1 MNGRR
6 RSAGFTLL
14 ELLVSLAIFALLA
27 TMAYTALNTV
37 LNARKEVDQRAARL
51 AELQTAFMV
60 MERDIEEAVARP
72 VRDDLGDEQ
81 AALKGGGV
89 GVTVLSLTRTG
100 WRNPLGEAR
109 SDLQRV
115 AYGFNNHQLVRDS
128 WSTLDRAPGNE
139 PYSEVLING
148 VSAVDVRFLG
158 QDRQWVSYWPP
169 DSGNGGQQEQSAVL
183 MPRAVE
189 VSVDVDGWGRIV
201 RLFRVPG

>member
-6 RSAGFTLL
+6 HNAGFTLL

-27 TMAYTALNTV
+27 TMAYSALNTV
-37 LNARKEVDQRAARL
+37 LNARKEVEQRAARL
-51 AELQTAFMV
+51 TELQTAFMV

-89 GVTVLSLTRTG
+89 GTGVLTLTRTG
-100 WRNPLGEAR
+100 WRNPLGVAR

-115 AYGFNNHQLVRDS
+115 DYVFNKQQLLRES
-128 WSTLDRAPGNE
+128 WATLDRGPGNE
-139 PYSEVLING
+139 PYAEVLIDG
-148 VSAVDVRFLG
+148 VSAVDVRFMG
-158 QDRQWVSYWPP
+158 EDRQWVGYWPP
-169 DSGNGGQQEQSAVL
+169 DSASNAQNQDAVL
-183 MPRAVE
+183 MPQAIE
-189 VSVDVDGWGRIV
+189 ISVDVNGWGRIV

>member
-27 TMAYTALNTV
+27 TMAYSALNTV
-37 LNARKEVDQRAARL
+37 LNARKEVEQRAARL
-51 AELQTAFMV
+51 TELQTAFMV

-89 GVTVLSLTRTG
+89 GTGVLTLTRTG
-100 WRNPLGEAR
+100 WRNPLGLAR

-115 AYGFNNHQLVRDS
+115 DYVFNQQQLLRES
-128 WSTLDRAPGNE
+128 WATLDRGPGNE
-139 PYSEVLING
+139 PYAEVLIDG
-148 VSAVDVRFLG
+148 VSAVDVRFMG
-158 QDRQWVSYWPP
+158 QDRQWVGYWPP
-169 DSGNGGQQEQSAVL
+169 DSASNAQNQDAVL
-183 MPRAVE
+183 MPQAIE
-189 VSVDVDGWGRIV
+189 ISVDVNGWGRIV

>member
-1 MNGRR
+1 MNVRH

-14 ELLVSLAIFALLA
+14 ELLVSLAIFAILA
-27 TMAYTALNTV
+27 TMAYMALNTV
-37 LNARKEVDQRAARL
+37 FTARKEVEKRAARL
-51 AELQTAFMV
+51 TELQTAFMV

-89 GVTVLSLTRTG
+89 GTTVLMLTRTG
-100 WRNPLGEAR
+100 WRNPLGAAR

-115 AYGFNNHQLVRDS
+115 AYGFNNHQLLRQS
-128 WSTLDRAPGNE
+128 WSTLDRGPGND
-139 PYSEVLING
+139 PYGEVLING

-158 QDRQWVSYWPP
+158 ADRQWVGYWPP
-169 DSGNGGQQEQSAVL
+169 ESNTAAQNQDL
-183 MPRAVE
+183 MQMPLAVE
-189 VSVDVDGWGRIV
+189 ISVDVDGWGRIV

>member
-27 TMAYTALNTV
+27 TMAYMALNTV
-37 LNARKEVDQRAARL
+37 LNARKEVEKRAARL
-51 AELQTAFMV
+51 TELQTAFMV
-60 MERDIEEAVARP
+60 MERDIEEAVGRP
-72 VRDDLGDEQ
+72 VRDELGDAQ
-81 AALKGGGV
+81 PALKGGGV
-89 GVTVLSLTRTG
+89 GITVLTLTRTG
-100 WRNPLGEAR
+100 WRNPLGLAR

-115 AYGFNNHQLVRDS
+115 AYGFDNQRLLRES
-128 WSTLDRAPGNE
+128 WSTLDRGPANE

-158 QDRQWVSYWPP
+158 QDRQWLGYWPP
-169 DSGNGGQQEQSAVL
+169 ESGNDTQNPGVVT
-183 MPRAVE
+183 MPRAIE
-189 VSVDVDGWGRIV
+189 ISVDVDGWGRIV